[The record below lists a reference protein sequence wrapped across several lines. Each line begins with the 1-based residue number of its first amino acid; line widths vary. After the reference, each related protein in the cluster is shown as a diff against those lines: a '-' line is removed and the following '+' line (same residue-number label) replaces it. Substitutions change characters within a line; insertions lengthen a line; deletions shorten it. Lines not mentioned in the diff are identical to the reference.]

1 MKTLIAVV
9 GATASG
15 KTALSIELAKHF
27 GAEVLSADGRQFY
40 EEMCIGTARPT
51 PQEMGTVPHH
61 FVASRSIHAPLYSVG
76 DFERE
81 ALICLDK
88 IFQKQDVAVLV
99 GGSGLYVKALCE
111 GMDDMP
117 NVPLSLRQ
125 QLTEQ
130 LQTQGLEP
138 LLAQLQT
145 LDPVYFQQVDRANHQ
160 RVIRALEM
168 CLATG
173 QPYSSF
179 RKKAQNQR
187 PFRVLKLAIDL
198 PREQL
203 YDRINRRVLQMVADG
218 LEAEARALL
227 PFRELNCLQT
237 VGYSEWFEHWDGLYS
252 REQAIERI
260 QQNTR
265 RYAKKQLTWFGRDEQ
280 VRWFSPQALEQQ
292 QHLQWLAQE
301 LNKKD

>member
-15 KTALSIELAKHF
+15 KTALSLELAKHF
-27 GAEVLSADGRQFY
+27 GAQVLSADGRQFY
-40 EEMCIGTARPT
+40 EEMRIGTARPT
-51 PQEMGTVPHH
+51 PQEIEGVTHY
-61 FVASRSIHAPLYSVG
+61 FLASRSIHAPLYSVG

-81 ALICLDK
+81 ALVCLDK
-88 IFQKQDVAVLV
+88 IFQTNEIAVLV

-117 NVPLSLRQ
+117 NVPLSLR
-125 QLTEQ
+125 EQ
-130 LQTQGLEP
+130 LSQQFHTQGLEP
-138 LLAQLQT
+138 LLTQLQS
-145 LDPVYFQQVDRANHQ
+145 LDPVYFEQVDKANHQ

-179 RKKAQNQR
+179 RKKAQTER

-198 PREQL
+198 PREEL

-218 LEAEARALL
+218 LEAEAKALE
-227 PFRELNCLQT
+227 PFKHLNCLQT
-237 VGYSEWFEHWDGLYS
+237 VGYSEWFEHWSGLYD
-252 REQAIERI
+252 RQQAIERI

-280 VRWFSPQALEQQ
+280 VKWFSPQALERQL
-292 QHLQWLAQE
+292 HIQWLEQE
-301 LNKKD
+301 LNPER